1 MFQRTL
7 RKEIKKASESF
18 YAISV
23 VGPRQ
28 SGKTTLLKLLFKD
41 YHYLNLEDP
50 DTLEKIQLDPRGF
63 FQNTQKKWIIDEAQ
77 EYPELFSYLLGFI
90 DENKIIG
97 QFVLSGSKNFLL
109 LEKISQSL
117 AGRIAILELM
127 PLTYSEFISESTY
140 KSKNIWE
147 IIYHG
152 TYPGPYRNRTPT
164 DMWYKSYV
172 TTYLQRDVRQI
183 LQVKDLSK
191 FYLFLKL
198 CAGRHGQ
205 LINLSDI
212 GSACGVSHTTISEWI
227 NILELSYIIFRLQPY
242 YKNFNKRLIKT
253 PKLYFYDPGLVCHL
267 LGIESGE
274 HAQMH
279 EARGALFEGYIISE
293 VAKLYMSH
301 AKIPPIYFWN
311 SNKGFEIDLLVEK
324 SGTLSALE
332 IKSSAT
338 FSKDFLK
345 QLDKWKKLGKEA
357 KDSDCFIV
365 YSGDNVS
372 EIQNKKLISYKHL
385 NTFFP

>member
-1 MFQRTL
+1 MTKYTHISYEERTL
-7 RKEIKKASESF
+7 
-18 YAISV
+18 
-23 VGPRQ
+23 
-28 SGKTTLLKLLFKD
+28 
-41 YHYLNLEDP
+41 
-50 DTLEKIQLDPRGF
+50 
-63 FQNTQKKWIIDEAQ
+63 
-77 EYPELFSYLLGFI
+77 
-90 DENKIIG
+90 IG
-97 QFVLSGSKNFLL
+97 QFILAGSKNFLL
-109 LEKISQSL
+109 LEKILQSL

-127 PLTYSEFISESTY
+127 PLTYLEFISESTY

-279 EARGALFEGYIISE
+279 EARRALFEGYIISE

-301 AKIPPIYFWN
+301 AKTPLIYFWN

-324 SGTLSALE
+324 AGTLSALE